1 MGMWKVV
8 CVTDASAYIASW
20 IVRLLL
26 DRGYTVR
33 ATVRDTDMCGFSQ
46 FIWLHFY
53 LPLNLIPD
61 AGRQILSLLAA
72 ICVYLGIS
80 LKVDSTEP
88 KHIKAYCY
96 YLSFMFQTH
105 LILHISTVCLH
116 AQMLNSIYSLP
127 YLFMIDEPISI
138 DHDINVP

>member
-1 MGMWKVV
+1 MYVV
-8 CVTDASAYIASW
+8 GRWLKSSDQIFYSARMASKIYLIFCV
-20 IVRLLL
+20 VFL
-26 DRGYTVR
+26 
-33 ATVRDTDMCGFSQ
+33 DMCGFSQ

-127 YLFMIDEPISI
+127 YLFMIDKPIFI

>member
-1 MGMWKVV
+1 MYVV
-8 CVTDASAYIASW
+8 GRWLKSSDQIFYSARMASKIYLIFCV
-20 IVRLLL
+20 VFL
-26 DRGYTVR
+26 
-33 ATVRDTDMCGFSQ
+33 DMCGFSQ

>member
-1 MGMWKVV
+1 MYVV
-8 CVTDASAYIASW
+8 GRWLKSSDQIFYSARMASKIYLIFCV
-20 IVRLLL
+20 VFL
-26 DRGYTVR
+26 
-33 ATVRDTDMCGFSQ
+33 DMCGFSQ

-88 KHIKAYCY
+88 KHIKAYYY

>member
-1 MGMWKVV
+1 MYVV
-8 CVTDASAYIASW
+8 GRWLKSSDQIFYSARMASKIYLIFCV
-20 IVRLLL
+20 VFL
-26 DRGYTVR
+26 
-33 ATVRDTDMCGFSQ
+33 DMCGFSQ

-61 AGRQILSLLAA
+61 AGRQILSLLAV

>member
-1 MGMWKVV
+1 VYVV
-8 CVTDASAYIASW
+8 GRWLKSSDQIFYSARMASKIYLIFCV
-20 IVRLLL
+20 VFL
-26 DRGYTVR
+26 
-33 ATVRDTDMCGFSQ
+33 DMCGFSQ

-127 YLFMIDEPISI
+127 YLFMIDKPIFI

>member
-1 MGMWKVV
+1 VYVV
-8 CVTDASAYIASW
+8 GRWLKSSDQIFYSARMASKIYLIFCV
-20 IVRLLL
+20 VFL
-26 DRGYTVR
+26 
-33 ATVRDTDMCGFSQ
+33 DMCGFSQ

>member
-1 MGMWKVV
+1 MYVV
-8 CVTDASAYIASW
+8 GRWLKSSDQIFYSARMASKIYLIFCV
-20 IVRLLL
+20 VFL
-26 DRGYTVR
+26 
-33 ATVRDTDMCGFSQ
+33 DMCGFSQ

-127 YLFMIDEPISI
+127 YLFMIDEPIPI

>member
-1 MGMWKVV
+1 MYFVGRWLKSSDQIFYSARMASKIYLIFCVV
-8 CVTDASAYIASW
+8 F
-20 IVRLLL
+20 L
-26 DRGYTVR
+26 
-33 ATVRDTDMCGFSQ
+33 DMCGFSQ